1 MAAASLIACSTG
13 EKPEKEWSQI
23 NVEYP
28 ITNKQDSVIE
38 YFGTSV
44 NDPYSWLENDT
55 SSETESWV
63 KSQNEVTSSYLAKI
77 PFRDRIAERYT
88 DLFNYEKVSAP
99 QKVGEYYFM
108 NKNDGLQNQ
117 SVIYYKKGEEGEWMV
132 FMDPNKMSED
142 GTVTVGL
149 MGESKDK
156 KYIAY
161 RYSEA
166 GSDWGKIK
174 VRDIEKNE
182 DLDDVINWVKF
193 SGASWYKDGFYYSGF
208 PAPEEGTELSAANQ
222 FHTVYYHK
230 LGTDQ
235 SEDVIIY
242 QDREHPNLY
251 HGAGVTEDE
260 EYLVL
265 YINEG
270 TDNNDLRFKKP
281 DTKNGGFQPLVTG
294 FRGESSVV
302 DFKNDK
308 FLVITDIG
316 APMKRLVAID
326 PSNVS
331 EEAWVDI
338 IPESENNL
346 ESVSSGGGKLFA
358 SYLINA
364 ANEIYMMNYD
374 GTEKSKIEL
383 PGTGSAGGFYGD
395 KDETKLFYSFTSFI
409 YPSTIFEFDV
419 NSASSKVYY
428 QADLDFDPAQYVE
441 KQVWFTSKD
450 GTKVPM
456 FLVHKKDL
464 KMDGTNPTLLYGYG
478 GFNISLSPYFS
489 TSRIIL
495 LENGGI
501 YAMVNLR
508 GGGEFGEEWHAQ
520 GMKMNKQNVFD
531 DFIGAAEYLINEKYT
546 SSEKLAIEGGSNGGL
561 LVGACMAQRP
571 DLFRVALPHVGVMDM
586 LKYHKFTIGWGWVPE
601 YGSSEDSEEM
611 FQYLYGYSP
620 LHNLKDGTSYPA
632 TMVFTADHDDR
643 VVPAHSFKFGAR
655 LQEAHQGENP
665 VLMRIET
672 RAGHGA
678 GKPTSKIIEEEA
690 DKWAFMFY
698 NMKYNDLYPEP
709 ES

>member
-1 MAAASLIACSTG
+1 M
-13 EKPEKEWSQI
+13 
-23 NVEYP
+23 EYP
-28 ITNKQDSVIE
+28 NTNKQDSVSE

-44 NDPYSWLENDT
+44 NDPFAWLENDT

-63 KSQNEVTSSYLAKI
+63 KSQNEVTESYLNKI

-99 QKVGEYYFM
+99 QKVGDYYFI

-117 SVIYYKKGEEGEWMV
+117 SVIYYKKGEESEWMV
-132 FMDPNKMSED
+132 FMDPNEMSED
-142 GTVTVGL
+142 GTVTIGL
-149 MGESKDK
+149 LGESSDN

-174 VRDIEKNE
+174 VRDIEKNV

-208 PAPEEGTELSAANQ
+208 PTPEEGTELSAANK

-302 DFKNDK
+302 DYKMGK
-308 FLVITDIG
+308 FLVLTDIG

-326 PSNVS
+326 PANVS
-331 EEAWVDI
+331 EEAWVDL

-346 ESVSSGGGKLFA
+346 KSISSGGGKLFA

-364 ANEIYMMNYD
+364 SSEIYMMNYD
-374 GTEKSKIEL
+374 GTERSKIEL

-395 KDETKLFYSFTSFI
+395 KDETKLFYTFTSFI

-419 NSASSKVYY
+419 ASANSKVYY
-428 QADLDFDPAQYVE
+428 QADLDFDPTQYVE

-495 LENGGI
+495 LENGGV

-531 DFIGAAEYLINEKYT
+531 DFISAAEYLIKEKYT

-601 YGSSEDSEEM
+601 YGSSEENEEM